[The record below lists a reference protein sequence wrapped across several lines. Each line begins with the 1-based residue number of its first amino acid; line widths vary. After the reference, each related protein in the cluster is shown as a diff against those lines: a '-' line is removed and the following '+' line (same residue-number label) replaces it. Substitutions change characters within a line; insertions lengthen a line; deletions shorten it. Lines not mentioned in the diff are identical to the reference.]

1 MSTDATAPGQE
12 TVDLSGQAKNL
23 ALATFAFTAAF
34 WAWNLIGPLAVR
46 YTEAMSLWG
55 TQKAL
60 VVATP
65 VLVGSIGRIPVGAL
79 TDRFGG
85 RVMFPTLIL
94 ATVRSSCSSP
104 WPVRP
109 APSP

>member
-1 MSTDATAPGQE
+1 MTDPGGPMSTDATGPGRDK
-12 TVDLSGQAKNL
+12 VDLSGQAKNL
-23 ALATFAFTAAF
+23 ALATFAFAATF

-46 YTEAMSLWG
+46 YTEAMSLSG

-85 RVMFPTLIL
+85 RVMFPVLIL
-94 ATVRSSCSSP
+94 ATVP
-104 WPVRP
+104 FVV
-109 APSP
+109 